1 MSRRLVLGVDP
12 GNARCGWGLVAEDRG
27 HLAMVE
33 CGCLS
38 TPSSMGRVDRL
49 VRIHQGLSGILER
62 HRPDEV
68 AVEQLFFNRNVT
80 SAMAVGE
87 ARGVALLAAGQQG
100 IPVAEYTPSRV
111 KEALTGSGRA
121 SKDELRTMV
130 VMTLGLEKPPRP
142 DDVSDALAI
151 ALTHLF
157 WRQLQPQ

>member
-1 MSRRLVLGVDP
+1 MSRLVLGVDP
-12 GNARCGWGLVAEDRG
+12 GNARCGWGLVAEEEGR
-27 HLAMVE
+27 LTMVE

-38 TPSSMGRVDRL
+38 TPSTMGRVERL
-49 VRIHQGLSGILER
+49 LRIHQGLAEILQR

-87 ARGVALLAAGQQG
+87 ARGIALLASGQQG
-100 IPVAEYTPSRV
+100 VPVSEYTPSRV

-121 SKDELRTMV
+121 SKDEVRLLV
-130 VMTLGLEKPPRP
+130 VMTLGLDKPPRP

-151 ALTHLF
+151 ALTHHF
-157 WRQLQPQ
+157 DRQLTPA